1 MIARKTEFY
10 IEGLSAYRAVDKLAR
25 EGIAVLSA
33 EKVQKN
39 AIRIQLYAKDAK
51 KGFAILKHSCYNV
64 KKITPV
70 GLSRWL
76 ARCVRS
82 AGLLLGALGFALF
95 VLGMQSRV
103 LDIRVVGSGAYYE
116 SEVMRILSEKGV
128 KRLGAAPKQSA
139 IESEILSLP
148 RVNFCSLSS
157 RGGVLYVTVE
167 VSDEYAPLSKEP
179 LLAPATGTVEE
190 LTAVRGTPLVKAG
203 DSVRKGDI
211 CVKGVMLV
219 GEEERPAAVIAYIK
233 VSFPFS
239 AEYACESEEKAR
251 AQAALDYG
259 EGAEF
264 TVTKTETGYLAEG
277 KAYAEASVNIG

>member
-1 MIARKTEFY
+1 M
-10 IEGLSAYRAVDKLAR
+10 
-25 EGIAVLSA
+25 
-33 EKVQKN
+33 
-39 AIRIQLYAKDAK
+39 
-51 KGFAILKHSCYNV
+51 
-64 KKITPV
+64 
-70 GLSRWL
+70 
-76 ARCVRS
+76 
-82 AGLLLGALGFALF
+82 LLGALGFALF

-128 KRLGAAPKQSA
+128 KRLGAAPKESA

-167 VSDEYAPLSKEP
+167 VSDEYAPL
-179 LLAPATGTVEE
+179 LAPATGTVEE

-203 DSVRKGDI
+203 DSVQKGDV